1 MNRKSIKKF
10 CRAPKNLAE
19 SVKTVFEIAINNF
32 RITVKKLLFVM
43 FALLFISCSNNSK
56 NSENTI
62 KVWHIQNLDSQ
73 AAIKEKAGQRF
84 KS

>member
-32 RITVKKLLFVM
+32 RITGKKLLLFVM
-43 FALLFISCSNNSK
+43 FALFLVLTTLKIAK
-56 NSENTI
+56 
-62 KVWHIQNLDSQ
+62 IQ
-73 AAIKEKAGQRF
+73 
-84 KS
+84 